1 MVGETKA
8 ILYGFWLSSCSWRVR
23 AALHLKRVPYV
34 ERNVDI
40 VKERRS
46 YNYLMIGLPRTIR
59 WQHDRGING
68 YNSIS

>member
-40 VKERRS
+40 VKERSQLTQEFEAINPTQKMAARS
-46 YNYLMIGLPRTIR
+46 WNQWL
-59 WQHDRGING
+59 
-68 YNSIS
+68 